1 MKKYVALFLI
11 LLLALPLVGCVYKNP
26 VLDEIR
32 SYEVKTEIHSLDIHL
47 NAADF
52 AIEYGEAFGVESNL
66 KFLSVTEKNGIL
78 TIIDEGKGNSR
89 NYNNAKLTLYIP
101 KDAVFDDVCIETGAA
116 KMTAETLSTA
126 SLKFKLGAGAVNI
139 KQLNVTSCA
148 DIEGGAGE
156 ITVAGGTLNNLE
168 LEMGVGELNMTAALL
183 GNNELNFGIGESNLT
198 VLGNKSN
205 YRIDIEKG
213 LGTVTIDGKT
223 VTDFGT
229 SGGGQHSLEIE
240 TGIGALNLKF
250 QENEQQ

>member
-1 MKKYVALFLI
+1 MKKYLALFLI
-11 LLLALPLVGCVYKNP
+11 LLLALPLVGCVHENP

-32 SYEVKTEIHSLDIHL
+32 SYEVATEIHSLDIHL

-52 AIEYGEAFGVESNL
+52 AIEYGDTFGVESNL
-66 KFLSVTEKNGIL
+66 KYLSVTERNGVL
-78 TIIDEGKGNSR
+78 TIVDNKTKGNR

-101 KDAVFDDVCIETGAA
+101 RDTVFDDVSIETGAA

-126 SLKFKLGAGAVNI
+126 SLELKLGAGNI
-139 KQLNVTSCA
+139 KIEQLNVTSHA
-148 DIEGGAGE
+148 DIEGGTGE

-168 LEMGVGELNMTAALL
+168 LEMGVGELNMTVALL

-198 VLGNKSN
+198 VLGSKDD

-229 SGGGQHSLEIE
+229 SGNGQHSLEIE
-240 TGIGALNLKF
+240 TGIGAVNLKF
-250 QENEQQ
+250 QENE

>member
-11 LLLALPLVGCVYKNP
+11 LLFALSLVGCVYENP

-32 SYEVKTEIHSLDIHL
+32 SYEVATEIHSLDIHL

-78 TIIDEGKGNSR
+78 TIIDNGKGNSR
-89 NYNNAKLTLYIP
+89 NYSNAKLTLYIP
-101 KDAVFDDVCIETGAA
+101 RDTVFDDVCIETGAA

-126 SLKFKLGAGAVNI
+126 SLELKLGAGNVKI
-139 KQLNVTSCA
+139 EQLNVTSHA
-148 DIEGGAGE
+148 DIEGGTGE

-183 GNNELNFGIGESNLT
+183 GNNELNFGIGESNVT
-198 VLGNKSN
+198 VLGSKND
-205 YRIDIEKG
+205 YRIHIEKG
-213 LGTVTIDGKT
+213 LGAVTVDGEK
-223 VTDFGT
+223 VTDLGT
-229 SGGGQHSLEIE
+229 SGDGQHSLEIE
-240 TGIGALNLKF
+240 TGVGAVNLKF
-250 QENEQQ
+250 QENE

>member
-11 LLLALPLVGCVYKNP
+11 LLLALPLFGCFQENV
-26 VLDEIR
+26 VLDEIKAYQVT
-32 SYEVKTEIHSLDIHL
+32 SEIHSLDIRL

-52 AIEYGEAFGVESNL
+52 VIEYGETFGVESNL
-66 KFLSVTEKNGIL
+66 KYLSVTEKNGIL

-101 KDAVFDDVCIETGAA
+101 RDTVFDDVSIETGAA
-116 KMTAETLSTA
+116 KLTAETLSTA
-126 SLKFKLGAGAVNI
+126 SLELELGAGDVSI
-139 KQLNVTSCA
+139 EQLNVTSHA

-198 VLGNKSN
+198 VLGSKDD
-205 YRIDIEKG
+205 YRINIEKG
-213 LGTVTIDGKT
+213 LGSITVDGEK

-229 SGGGQHSLEIE
+229 SGNGQHSLEIE
-240 TGIGALNLKF
+240 TGVGSVNLKF
-250 QENEQQ
+250 QENE